1 VSTAPETIATT
12 AAAMLF
18 GGIFV
23 WGGQV
28 HPFRSLIRDRRSI
41 ISFGGGMAAAYVF
54 VHVMP
59 ELASMRRTFAAST
72 SLPLRYE
79 GMAIYM
85 VALAGFMLYY
95 GLDRLHRDAQRQED
109 ARKRMVAFRLHIGG
123 FGLYVCMMGYLLV
136 SNGVEGGT
144 SIGLFVLAIALHFLS
159 IDHMLRREHGLAYER
174 RGRFLLAAMVLAG
187 WAAGEVIT
195 VAPVTV
201 APVVAFVSGGIIMN
215 SMLMELPTER
225 EGRFLPFMVGG
236 VGYGLVLLPLG

>member
-1 VSTAPETIATT
+1 
-12 AAAMLF
+12 
-18 GGIFV
+18 
-23 WGGQV
+23 
-28 HPFRSLIRDRRSI
+28 
-41 ISFGGGMAAAYVF
+41 
-54 VHVMP
+54 
-59 ELASMRRTFAAST
+59 
-72 SLPLRYE
+72 
-79 GMAIYM
+79 MAIYM

-109 ARKRMVAFRLHIGG
+109 ARKRAVAFRLHIGG

-136 SNGVEGGT
+136 SNGGEGGT

-159 IDHMLRREHGLAYER
+159 IDHMLRREHGEVYDR

-225 EGRFLPFMVGG
+225 EGRFVPFMVGG